1 MALLGMNVEQ
11 ADQLAAV
18 MDVDAQSITEIT
30 QRLTQQLAATEWL
43 GNDRNTFEAQWT
55 GEFVPALGRVV
66 EALNANA
73 NILRVQ
79 AEDQRRASS

>member
-1 MALLGMNVEQ
+1 MNVEQ

-30 QRLTQQLAATEWL
+30 QRLTQQLANTEWL
-43 GNDRNTFEAQWT
+43 GTDRNTFESQWT

-73 NILRVQ
+73 NIIRAQ